1 MTEAAIEQQP
11 QDVAGA
17 ETPAVSPPETPA
29 ETTDLDSLLAA
40 YDAGTRQPDVTET
53 TNAAPDPQF
62 QEGELDKLLSEL
74 NADTERTNALQSEVD
89 SLKRAEMYRIEAEA
103 FGKYADEL
111 QSKLPDHC
119 PPDYA
124 RNALLSAAAVN
135 RNLAVA
141 WDNRN
146 MTAAERA
153 NAANELRA
161 AEQLF
166 RQVQRMPDTDPRKQA
181 ALQQIWQQGARLEM
195 IVQGPALLR
204 RTLLDVEKRAR
215 DFQPIDQDA
224 TADRAMVAHAVRDSG
239 RRLAP
244 EPPPQWGQMDN
255 HEYRR
260 EVRQRYGYDPGT

>member
-1 MTEAAIEQQP
+1 VSEAAIEQQP
-11 QDVAGA
+11 EAAPVDVPVAPSEGA
-17 ETPAVSPPETPA
+17 ASAEPTLDELLAQYDQGTQQTSPPTEATETPAAPVQESE
-29 ETTDLDSLLAA
+29 LDQLLA
-40 YDAGTRQPDVTET
+40 G
-53 TNAAPDPQF
+53 
-62 QEGELDKLLSEL
+62 L
-74 NADTERTNALQSEVD
+74 NADTQRADNLQAEVNALKHAEMM
-89 SLKRAEMYRIEAEA
+89 RAEQAA

-111 QSKLPDHC
+111 QSRLPDHC

-135 RNLAVA
+135 RSLAVA

-146 MTAAERA
+146 LSAAERA
-153 NAANELRA
+153 NAAAELRA
-161 AEQLF
+161 TEQLYHQVM
-166 RQVQRMPDTDPRKQA
+166 RQPDGDPRKQQ
-181 ALQQIWQQGARLEM
+181 ALNQIAQRGQRLEM
-195 IVQGPALLR
+195 IVHGPALLR